1 MPAVYYVG
9 IEDMD
14 NWHGKPLGDKA
25 DAIVS
30 HLQSLIKNNESGL
43 LKAAAPTKD
52 CPAVSMTAKLSEPPS
67 YDAGAKVS
75 PLHQWYLHLA

>member
-1 MPAVYYVG
+1 
-9 IEDMD
+9 MD

-52 CPAVSMTAKLSEPPS
+52 CPAVNMTAKLSEPPS

-75 PLHQWYLHLA
+75 PLQQWYLYLACNREETEP

>member
-1 MPAVYYVG
+1 MFVG

-43 LKAAAPTKD
+43 LKAATPTKD
-52 CPAVSMTAKLSEPPS
+52 CPTVSLTAKLTEPPS

-75 PLHQWYLHLA
+75 LLRLCYLYLA